1 MKRYLKQ
8 GQLRANTSPSAQK
21 CASKKGVT
29 VSKLLA
35 NAEYLFMTT

>member
-8 GQLRANTSPSAQK
+8 APLRANTSPSAQK
-21 CASKKGVT
+21 CASKKGTKCVT

-35 NAEYLFMTT
+35 KC